1 MRQPMLERGVY
12 TIPEACRY
20 INAPDMPHLPDRKP
34 MSPITLHAWFLP
46 RSDRMGLGPL
56 FESEW
61 NKTGGDFA
69 ISFLNLIEAFVARFF
84 KDSGVKPKRIR
95 RTHEVLQRV
104 LQTPHPFASL
114 ELRTNGQEIISCS
127 SDKQLVDYVAK
138 QLYFPEMR
146 NYLAGIE
153 YDPSTLL
160 AQTWSLAKGVAI
172 SPKLGF
178 GRPIIRGTG
187 VSTLIVANQYLANG
201 KDAALVARLFKIPE
215 EGVLDAFG
223 FENRLGH
230 LN

>member
-1 MRQPMLERGVY
+1 ML
-12 TIPEACRY
+12 
-20 INAPDMPHLPDRKP
+20 HLPDRKP
-34 MSPITLHAWFLP
+34 ISATTLHAWFLP
-46 RSDRMGLGPL
+46 RSDQMGLGPL
-56 FESEW
+56 FRSEW
-61 NKTGGDFA
+61 TKASGDFA

-95 RTHEVLQRV
+95 RTHEVLQGV
-104 LQTPHPFASL
+104 LKTPHPFAHQ

-127 SDKQLVDYVAK
+127 SDKQLVDFVAK

-153 YDPSTLL
+153 YDSSTML
-160 AQTWSLAKGVAI
+160 AQTWTLAKGVVI
-172 SPKLGF
+172 SPKMGF

-201 KDAALVARLFKIPE
+201 KNAALVSRLFKIPE

-223 FENRLGH
+223 FENKLGH